1 MPIKNYIFTV
11 YAIRVK
17 MVIVNLIT
25 DFELPFV
32 FSLKQR
38 RKILNS
44 IKDRVK
50 KFNVSVLDI
59 SGEYPKEASLALVY
73 AAHNE
78 KQAAEIRRNIEEF
91 LFKNFPE
98 IEFFFDI
105 EII

>member
-1 MPIKNYIFTV
+1 
-11 YAIRVK
+11 
-17 MVIVNLIT
+17 MVIVNIVA

-32 FSLKQR
+32 FSLKER

-44 IKDRVK
+44 IKEKLK
-50 KFNVSVLDI
+50 KFNVSVIDI
-59 SGEYPKEASLALVY
+59 SSEYPKEAAIAIVY

-78 KQAAEIRRNIEEF
+78 KLAGEIQNQIENF

-98 IEFFFDI
+98 IEFFFDK

>member
-1 MPIKNYIFTV
+1 
-11 YAIRVK
+11 

-32 FSLKQR
+32 FSLKER
-38 RKILNS
+38 RKVLNS
-44 IKDRVK
+44 IKEKLK
-50 KFNVSVLDI
+50 KFNVSVLDL
-59 SGEYPKEASLALVY
+59 SDEYPKEATVAIVY

-78 KQAAEIRRNIEEF
+78 KQAGEIRRSIEEF

>member
-1 MPIKNYIFTV
+1 
-11 YAIRVK
+11 
-17 MVIVNLIT
+17 MVIVNLIA

-32 FSLKQR
+32 FSLKER

-44 IKDRVK
+44 IKEKLK

-59 SGEYPKEASLALVY
+59 SGEYPKEASIAIIY
-73 AAHNE
+73 GAFNA
-78 KQAAEIRRNIEEF
+78 KQAAEIQRKIEEF

-98 IEFFFDI
+98 IEFVFDY

>member
-1 MPIKNYIFTV
+1 
-11 YAIRVK
+11 
-17 MVIVNLIT
+17 MVIVNLIA

-32 FSLKQR
+32 FSLKER

-44 IKDRVK
+44 IKGKLR

-59 SGEYPKEASLALVY
+59 SGEYPKEASLAVVY

-78 KQAAEIRRNIEEF
+78 KLAGEIKASVEEF

-98 IEFFFDI
+98 IEFFFSYEVI
-105 EII
+105 

>member
-1 MPIKNYIFTV
+1 
-11 YAIRVK
+11 
-17 MVIVNLIT
+17 MVIVNLIA

-32 FSLKQR
+32 FSLKER

-44 IKDRVK
+44 IKEKLK

-59 SGEYPKEASLALVY
+59 SGEYPKEASVAVVY
-73 AAHNE
+73 ASHNE
-78 KQAAEIRRNIEEF
+78 KQAGEIRRRVEEY

-98 IEFFFDI
+98 IEFFFDC

>member
-1 MPIKNYIFTV
+1 VFAN
-11 YAIRVK
+11 AVK
-17 MVIVNLIT
+17 MVINNISV

-32 FSLKQR
+32 FSLKER
-38 RKILNS
+38 RKIINS
-44 IKDRVK
+44 IKDKLK

-59 SGEYPKEASLALVY
+59 SGEYPKEASLVIVF

-78 KQAAEIRRNIEEF
+78 KQAAEIQRRIEDF

-98 IEFFFDI
+98 IEFFFDN

>member
-1 MPIKNYIFTV
+1 
-11 YAIRVK
+11 
-17 MVIVNLIT
+17 MVIVNMIA

-32 FSLKQR
+32 FSLKER

-44 IKDRVK
+44 IKDKLK

-59 SGEYPKEASLALVY
+59 SGEYPKEASLAIVY

-78 KQAAEIRRNIEEF
+78 KQAGEIRKKIEDF
-91 LFKNFPE
+91 LYRNFPE
-98 IEFFFDI
+98 IEFYFDV